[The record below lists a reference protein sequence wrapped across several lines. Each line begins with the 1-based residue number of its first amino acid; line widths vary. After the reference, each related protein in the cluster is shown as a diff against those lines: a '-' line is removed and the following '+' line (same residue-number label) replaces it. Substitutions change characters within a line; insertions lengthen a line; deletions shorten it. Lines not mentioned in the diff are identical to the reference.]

1 MTFVPNQSPRIGMS
15 PVVRTV
21 LYSTV
26 IVLLA
31 VAFWRIATSP
41 DRKSKSL
48 TYNEFESQIE
58 TDNIRR
64 ATFYINESTADLRA
78 VLKDSGERVN
88 VRIAKELIPDL
99 TAGLRKANVPT
110 KFKTGTDLREL
121 FLNLLPM
128 MFMVIFIAGFWFYL
142 RRAIRKRP
150 PSTPGA

>member
-1 MTFVPNQSPRIGMS
+1 MS